1 LIKLFDMSLTA
12 GIITSTLGGL
22 INLGSAI
29 GGSIASKKVNDQAQA
44 AHDAKVKETDDWWA
58 RKENEDILAR
68 SEMQNILRKQ
78 RELYNEQMQRARA
91 TNLVAG
97 GTDESLALQQ
107 QSANKAVGDTM
118 AEMASQAS
126 AIKDAN
132 EAQYL
137 QRKDALYN
145 SQQQI
150 YANRAN
156 AISQAASQAA
166 GMGTQAVGAGLNAIT
181 KAKV

>member
-1 LIKLFDMSLTA
+1 MSLIATGAVTA
-12 GIITSTLGGL
+12 ALGGL
-22 INLGSAI
+22 MNLGSTI
-29 GGSIASKKVNDQAQA
+29 GGLAASKKVNDQAQA
-44 AHDAKVKETDDWWA
+44 DHNAKVKETDEWWN
-58 RKENEDILAR
+58 RKENEDILMR
-68 SEMQNILRKQ
+68 SDMQNILRKQ
-78 RELYNEQMQRARA
+78 RELYNDQMQRARA
-91 TNLVAG
+91 TNIVAG

-107 QSANKAVGDTM
+107 QAANKAVGDTM
-118 AEMASQAS
+118 SDMAANAS

-145 SQQQI
+145 AQQQI